1 MASATLLTTGT
12 VKSFSNPL
20 RLMTVASVIYSV
32 ILGLGGTF
40 LLTAKQFNKLDG
52 YYLSLTI
59 AVQVITTMLDLIA
72 ASSYNIYLNK
82 LTDL

>member
-1 MASATLLTTGT
+1 
-12 VKSFSNPL
+12 
-20 RLMTVASVIYSV
+20 MTVASVIYSV
-32 ILGLGGTF
+32 ILGFAGIF